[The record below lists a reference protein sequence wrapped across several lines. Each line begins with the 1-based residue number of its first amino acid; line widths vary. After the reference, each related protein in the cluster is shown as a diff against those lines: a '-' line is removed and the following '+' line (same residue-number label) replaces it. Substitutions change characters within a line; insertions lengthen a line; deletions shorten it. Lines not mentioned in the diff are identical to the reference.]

1 VLTGPG
7 AARRVVVTGGS
18 SGIGA
23 AAVGALAAAGAHVS
37 SWGRDEERGR
47 RVAEQA
53 SAAGRGRVAFTRCDV
68 RDREAVRASF
78 AAAAAELGGID
89 ALVHLA
95 GIRTEGPA
103 EELTDEA
110 WNELMDVNARGTF
123 VVNQEVFPYLREGG
137 GGRILNFASGAAL
150 YPYVGAAHYSAS
162 KAAVIS
168 WTRTVAHEWGRYGI
182 TANAINPAMW
192 TPIYEAKRA
201 HLSREALAA
210 HDAAMLD
217 RIPMG
222 GKLGDPARDLAPV
235 LVFLLSEGAQF
246 ITGQIVSVDGGMVPL
261 R

>member
-1 VLTGPG
+1 MSGGLEG
-7 AARRVVVTGGS
+7 RRVVLTGGS

-23 AAVGALAAAGAHVS
+23 AAVGALAGAGASVF
-37 SWGRDEERGR
+37 SWARDEERGR
-47 RVAEQA
+47 SVAERA
-53 SAAGRGRVAFTRCDV
+53 SLAGPGRAVFVRCDV
-68 RDREAVRASF
+68 RDRTAVRTAF
-78 AAAAAELGGID
+78 AAAAADLGGID

-103 EELTDEA
+103 EALTDDA
-110 WNELMDVNARGTF
+110 WADVVDTNARGTF
-123 VVNQEVFPYLREGG
+123 VVNQEVFPYLRGY

-162 KAAVIS
+162 KAAVIA
-168 WTRTVAHEWGRYGI
+168 WTRTIAHEWGRYGI

-201 HLSREALAA
+201 HLNEEQLAA
-210 HDAAMLD
+210 HDAVMRE
-217 RIPMG
+217 RIPVG
-222 GKLGDPARDLAPV
+222 GKLGDPVRDIAPV
-235 LVFLLSEGAQF
+235 LVFLLGDGARF